1 MTQIYLIRHCE
12 ALGNVKRVFQ
22 GTSDFDISEMG
33 AKQLEYLSKRFRYT
47 DIDKVY
53 SSPLIR
59 TVKTAEA
66 VAEPKGLSVIP
77 EIGLIELDGGILEG
91 KPFRESFDTI
101 EGLADTWDN
110 HPEDFA
116 PSGGEPMREAYV
128 RIWETVL
135 KLAKENK
142 DKTIAAATHGGV
154 IRCLLCR
161 LIYNDIKH
169 LKDVPW
175 SENTSVSLIEFDDN
189 LNPTLKFF
197 NNYSHVPEKYI
208 PKRSRLSTAFEVKK

>member
-33 AKQLEYLSKRFRYT
+33 VKQLEYLSKRFKYT

-53 SSPLIR
+53 ASPLIR
-59 TVKTAEA
+59 AMKTAEA
-66 VAEPKGLSVIP
+66 VAGPKGLPVIP
-77 EIGLIELDGGILEG
+77 EMGLIELDGGILEG
-91 KPFRESFDTI
+91 KPFRESFDSI

-116 PSGGEPMREAYV
+116 PSGGEAMRDAYL
-128 RIWETVL
+128 RIWKTVL
-135 KLAKENK
+135 RLAEENK
-142 DKTIAAATHGGV
+142 GKAVAAATHGGV

-175 SENTSVSLIEFDDN
+175 SENTSVSLIEFDNN
-189 LNPTLKFF
+189 LNPTVKFF